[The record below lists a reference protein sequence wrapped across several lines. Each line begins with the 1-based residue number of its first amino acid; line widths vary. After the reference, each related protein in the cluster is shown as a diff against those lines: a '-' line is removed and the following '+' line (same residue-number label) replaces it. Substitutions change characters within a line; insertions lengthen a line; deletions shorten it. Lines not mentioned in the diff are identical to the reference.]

1 MAWMRMMGAE
11 SVAYHRGTVI
21 ERADDHPGAALAYYA
36 SNHETGRFVWGEE
49 GKDAATLDGFFDEL
63 GSEASAAIT
72 AISMDMG
79 PAYEKSARSDGHAV
93 KAIICYEP
101 FHVVKLATDALDKV
115 RRAVWQEIRALPDKT
130 AAKRFKG
137 ARWAL
142 LKNPTDLNA

>member
-1 MAWMRMMGAE
+1 MRMMGAE

-63 GSEASAAIT
+63 GSEASATIT

-79 PAYEKSARSDGHAV
+79 PAYEKSARVDGHAV

-115 RRAVWQEIRALPDKT
+115 RRPSGR
-130 AAKRFKG
+130 RY
-137 ARWAL
+137 ARCRTRRPPSASRG
-142 LKNPTDLNA
+142 PAGPFSRTPRT